1 MNGREEI
8 QGSMI
13 NNIYIF
19 INERVEMQQSKV
31 NEKQTSKTLKNS
43 YRRREKKCKKA

>member
-13 NNIYIF
+13 NKIY
-19 INERVEMQQSKV
+19 INERVEMQHSKV